1 MLSARINQFEFSNHS
16 CIFEISVCRDD
27 LWDDDN
33 SRGDIMAKLDFLN
46 NDQNSNVILSASG
59 LFNAIF
65 FESLKDGERK
75 FLTTLVN
82 QFFRKTDFVFTSDE
96 QQFVGIAA

>member
-33 SRGDIMAKLDFLN
+33 NRGEIMAKLDFLD
-46 NDQNSNVILSASG
+46 NDNNSNVSFSSSG

-65 FESLKDGERK
+65 YGSLTDGEIK

-82 QFFRKTDFVFTSDE
+82 QFFRNTDFVYTSDE